1 MRGVYSCFLK
11 VIFKPIQNIWT
22 VQKRGTGPSSFSF
35 PAACTNQNH
44 APPPLSPPL
53 QFWDCRRSKPGLC
66 KWAAR
71 QLDQG
76 EWSRCG
82 FQSPPAA
89 GRSSVYQIC
98 HFSLLPVSA
107 VRFFLWHMSSVL
119 HYSSLPY
126 ICSEHFWFQE
136 TFSGLRVGAHSL
148 SCSRV
153 EAALWCLVSKH

>member
-1 MRGVYSCFLK
+1 MREVYSCFLK

-107 VRFFLWHMSSVL
+107 VRFFLWLMCFALLISAL
-119 HYSSLPY
+119 HL
-126 ICSEHFWFQE
+126 
-136 TFSGLRVGAHSL
+136 LRAF
-148 SCSRV
+148 
-153 EAALWCLVSKH
+153 LVSGDLLRTESWCTLPELQQSRSSTLVLSF